1 MAGKKIGLVLAL
13 DGEREFVQA
22 VTNAK
27 KEADAFKAALKA
39 LAEEFDGNANSM
51 EYLQKKQELL
61 EQQQASYN
69 RRLDAAK
76 TGLNQARD
84 TYKKQADAVEELGR
98 KTEEARKALEEFE
111 KNGDTSSDAYK
122 DQKNQLDKLNDA
134 YDKQTSNLQKAEGR
148 ISDWNKR
155 IAQANTD
162 VSKINREI
170 NQNSQYLN
178 EASSSADKCATS
190 IDQYGKEIKD
200 AADNTKEM
208 ESTSDSA
215 TKVVT
220 GLGEKFQTAF
230 ITTGV
235 ALAVDAVKELA
246 GAVTELAPELDAA
259 SKQFQAA
266 TGTAAESMGEYQ
278 DTIQEV
284 YKSGMGE
291 GFSDIAEVMATIT
304 QNMGEMDPGSLQ
316 EITEYAITLRDTF
329 DMDVNESIRGA
340 NALME
345 SMGLTAEQ
353 AFDYIAKG
361 AQNGLD
367 RSQELADNLAEYSQ
381 LWAQAGFSAEEMFSI
396 LDNGLN
402 SGAYNLD
409 KVNDYVKE
417 FGISLSDG
425 RMEEHLESFSEQT
438 QSLFAAW
445 KNGEATTKDVFY
457 SVIADLS
464 NMTSEQEA
472 LTLASEMWSAVGEDN
487 SLKVIKSLDDVN
499 TKYQNVTG
507 SAQAL
512 TEVKYSDIGTA
523 FESLGK
529 TIETKF
535 LDPIADK
542 ALPAITD
549 VVNGITEAMDPPKTL
564 MQEFSEEIENAN
576 KNLEKTVENAEKT
589 VENAELEAGKV
600 GELGSQLL
608 ELNSVEEKSLAQR
621 YQLREVVAQLGEYIP
636 EVAAAYDAETDS
648 VNLTNGEIEKLIQN
662 TQDLMIEQAKQ
673 AAGQEVVN
681 SLLEAQMQLDNAKE
695 MAAAQKELLT
705 TYVEGQEAL
714 QNLDMAMKSGG
725 MSADEYNKKLQEI
738 AETTGISVSD
748 IESMGQT
755 LGYQYNETSAALDDT
770 NQSIADLEENISNGE
785 KQLESMNQAAKNL
798 GESMDGAKAPMTE
811 AAEATQKFG
820 EGAMSAISPST
831 ALVESTKEL
840 GEQAEETAGTVGEA
854 NEEMAS
860 SADQYAEAQKNALEQ
875 VREAY
880 GELKDAIS
888 DNIQS
893 SISLMEEFDGGENIS
908 TDQILENLKSQREGI
923 EEWGEDMQYLAEHIG
938 ENFTPEMF
946 DELMEL
952 GPEAKEMVGNLAE
965 NLRQGGENFDEI
977 VKEWGLLDGLEEE
990 LSDRFAAIQ
999 LAYDAGIEGIGESTE
1014 EDFQNLSDTIQK
1026 AVEESV
1032 EGWDGLEEGTV
1043 EKLDAAISAARN
1055 AGVQIPEGLTEG
1067 IQSGEISAD
1076 QALDSLNGALQGQ
1089 FDGLVEIAKERGIEI
1104 PEGLQAGIDE
1114 GGPAAEQAI
1123 LDLLQLL
1130 ANASASEQGK
1140 ETGKTYTS
1148 GQADGMTENAGE
1160 VEAAAENVA
1169 SQAAEAAEGQAGE
1182 FNEAGGTLIGSLG
1195 DGMTGNQSAAVSA
1208 AMGAAQAAAN
1218 ATSAN
1223 RSGFENAGLNL
1234 ILGMAQG
1241 IAQGSEA
1248 VQEAARN
1255 VVRQAEAAAN
1265 KEGGNAS
1272 PSKKWRKEVGLNLS
1286 KGTAL
1291 GISDGKEEVRKAS
1304 ADMAKAALQGAQAEA
1319 EIQSPSKK
1327 FKRAVGEQIGKGTAM
1342 GIKGATQEAVKASEE
1357 MSDKVYKKAS
1367 SWLSKYKKN
1376 HEITLDDEKYFWQQI
1391 KGIANTG
1398 SDAYE
1403 KATAKIA
1410 KIRKEEQKQQEQAE
1424 KDQDKRENN
1433 RFAKQINRNFG
1444 VSRYETTGSGK
1455 NKKTTKKSDE
1465 DYFSEIYSEANQYLG
1480 NMEVLYDV
1488 SLDQQEKYWSK
1499 LVRSI
1504 QKNGGKYTQAWYDAK
1519 EQLKKIR
1526 EEQKKEEAQT
1536 YDDMLSE
1543 AETYVEHKRILN
1555 KMSDNQELAFWEK
1568 KLKELEKS
1576 GGKYTDAWYEIYEK
1590 IKGLEEDIAQ
1600 AAADAE
1606 EAEQERLEE
1615 LKRQEEEALSTRAS
1629 AQDKILSNY
1638 KTYYKVSEQ
1647 AEVDYWDIARH
1658 QFAVGTQERIDADQK
1673 YFDAKQALYDKLEDL
1688 DKEYADNVKE
1698 VNEQLKEDI
1707 EDLTQEYE
1715 DAVNDRAEAIKSSFG
1730 LFDEFYSESESG
1742 QKLLENLQSQVEGIA
1757 AWEKELN
1764 LLGARGISEGLLEE
1778 LQEMGPEAA
1787 ASIKALNSLTAE
1799 ELAEY
1804 DKLWNQRNELAQSQ
1818 AIKENE
1824 PLRHETEEKIEQLKE
1839 DADDQ
1844 IQELTKAY
1852 EQSIAEAME
1861 GISSDLK
1868 KLANQAYDATEDAI
1882 AEMVSSI
1889 GGEYTAAPVKEHTK
1903 VVVEEISSELGKLPE
1918 QGKIIGDDT
1927 LTAMMGALGDDEE
1940 IIEQVHTLY
1949 EKLRIAF
1956 EQESQGLSDAY
1967 AGFVISGL
1975 KSSLAGMTELNQT
1988 IDASTNR
1995 TVNVNMDMGG
2005 LESKIDRLIALSEE
2019 YLPYLSEGTVINM
2032 DGEKVAEQQFPR
2044 LSRMLAQSSKLKR

>member
-178 EASSSADKCATS
+178 EASSSADKCAIS
-190 IDQYGKEIKD
+190 IDGFEKEVKQASEEMEGMSETAGEVTKVTTTLGDKIGQALTTKGVSVATDALKAVADKVKEIALESD
-200 AADNTKEM
+200 AAATQLQAAGGLTEEMAEKYQDVM
-208 ESTSDSA
+208 ESIHADNF
-215 TKVVT
+215 
-220 GLGEKFQTAF
+220 GEDYADISEVMGQIVQIMGQLDPTAM
-230 ITTGV
+230 
-235 ALAVDAVKELA
+235 KE
-246 GAVTELAPELDAA
+246 T
-259 SKQFQAA
+259 
-266 TGTAAESMGEYQ
+266 AES
-278 DTIQEV
+278 
-284 YKSGMGE
+284 
-291 GFSDIAEVMATIT
+291 
-304 QNMGEMDPGSLQ
+304 
-316 EITEYAITLRDTF
+316 AITLRDTF
-329 DMDVNESIRGA
+329 GMDYNETIRA
-340 NALME
+340 ADSLTKN
-345 SMGLTAEQ
+345 MGLSAQE
-353 AFDYIAKG
+353 AFDFIAKG
-361 AQNGLD
+361 AQNGLN
-367 RSQELADNLAEYSQ
+367 RSGELVDNLTEYTQ
-381 LWAQAGFSAEEMFSI
+381 LWGQAGFSAEEMFAI

-402 SGAYNLD
+402 NGAYNLD

-425 RMEEHLESFSEQT
+425 RMEENLSSFSAET
-438 QSLFAAW
+438 QKLFGEW
-445 KNGEATTKDVFY
+445 KTGGATTKDVFY
-457 SVIADLS
+457 SVIDDLS

-472 LTLASEMWSAVGEDN
+472 LTLASTMWSAVGEDN
-487 SLKVIKSLDDVN
+487 SLKVIQSLDDVN
-499 TKYQNVTG
+499 DKYKDVKGTMEE
-507 SAQAL
+507 L
-512 TEVKYSDIGTA
+512 KEVKYSDLGSSV
-523 FESLGK
+523 ESLGRAVQDNFLNPIK
-529 TIETKF
+529 DAVVPTIQ
-535 LDPIADK
+535 K
-542 ALPAITD
+542 AID
-549 VVNGITEAMDPPKTL
+549 GITEAIDPPKTKL
-564 MQEFSEEIENAN
+564 EEFIEDVSQAN
-576 KNLEKTVENAEKT
+576 DQARQAVENAQGIMSGAASD
-589 VENAELEAGKV
+589 VGELEAYKDT
-600 GELGSQLL
+600 LI
-608 ELNSVEEKSLAQR
+608 ELNGATEKTEFQKFQLKEIVSDLA
-621 YQLREVVAQLGEYIP
+621 GSIP
-636 EVAAAYDAETDS
+636 ELSAAFDEESGSINLTNEEIADLIDNQEELIRQQAAMEARKEAYSALYDAELNKKMADDA
-648 VNLTNGEIEKLIQN
+648 VAEAEKAYDEIKKLNDETKGLSWGWWGKYADEESAAKKAVESARKQQEEAN
-662 TQDLMIEQAKQ
+662 ATQE
-673 AAGQEVVN
+673 
-681 SLLEAQMQLDNAKE
+681 EAQKLYD
-695 MAAAQKELLT
+695 LSS
-705 TYVEGQEAL
+705 EAL
-714 QNLDMAMKSGG
+714 K
-725 MSADEYNKKLQEI
+725 E
-738 AETTGISVSD
+738 
-748 IESMGQT
+748 
-755 LGYQYNETSAALDDT
+755 
-770 NQSIADLEENISNGE
+770 
-785 KQLESMNQAAKNL
+785 L
-798 GESMDGAKAPMTE
+798 GESADGAKAPLADVGDGMQTLGDG
-811 AAEATQKFG
+811 AEA
-820 EGAMSAISPST
+820 AISPST
-831 ALVESTKEL
+831 NLIETL
-840 GEQAEETAGTVGEA
+840 GDTEKQAEETAESVNSAG
-854 NEEMAS
+854 EEMAS

-875 VREAY
+875 VRKAY

-893 SISLMEEFDGGENIS
+893 SISLMEEFDGGENVT

-990 LSDRFAAIQ
+990 LSERFAAIQ

-1014 EDFQNLSDTIQK
+1014 EDFQNLSDTIQQ

-1140 ETGKTYTS
+1140 EAGKTYSS
-1148 GQADGMTENAGE
+1148 GQAEGINENSGE

-1940 IIEQVHTLY
+1940 IKEQVHTLY

-1975 KSSLAGMTELNQT
+1975 KSSLAGMTKLNQT
-1988 IDASTNR
+1988 IDASMNR

-2005 LESKIDRLIALSEE
+2005 LESKIDSLIALSEE
-2019 YLPYLSEGTVINM
+2019 YLPYLSEGAVINM